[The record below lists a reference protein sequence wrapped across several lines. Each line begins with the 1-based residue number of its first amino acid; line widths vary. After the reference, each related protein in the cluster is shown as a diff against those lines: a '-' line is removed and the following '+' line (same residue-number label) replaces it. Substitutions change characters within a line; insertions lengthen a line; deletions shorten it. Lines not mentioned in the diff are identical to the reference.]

1 MTTLRQLLRRNG
13 DVVEIVRVPHY
24 QPTPDGYRDLRGA
37 KPCHHDRFARLA
49 ARKIDTKED
58 AE

>member
-1 MTTLRQLLRRNG
+1 MTTLRQMLRRPG
-13 DVVEIVRVPHY
+13 DVVEIVRVPHE
-24 QPTPDGYRDLRGA
+24 QETPDGYRDLLGA

-58 AE
+58 AQ